1 MIQYKSKWVT
11 IMEQLKELL
20 NQLMNDEKSLF
31 IIIGI
36 CVAIL
41 MIIFIINSVSKK
53 KVKKLQ
59 NEAEV
64 LYTTIKSISL
74 PFKMNKAESLARVN
88 SSIKEAVEKSQN
100 QFEKVQECL
109 KECSSE
115 LGEIDDL
122 IYVHKI
128 KAARNQLTDLLLK
141 LKDCEAEANTLNAVL
156 DSILEQQATQRE
168 QIIRLQ
174 NRFRVNKGVIASNRE
189 SYNSGV
195 EVLEDRILTIEK
207 MFSTFEEWMYASEF
221 GKAALQQGEIN
232 EAIEELELLMREYPA
247 LYEEAKV
254 VLPKAI
260 DETSYVYSQ
269 ARNKGV
275 YLEHLEVSKNLEII
289 SSTLKDDLNQLSEG
303 RVENIMN
310 SLTESKKRLAQIK
323 EQVIHEEKAF
333 DELTNNVQFIYD
345 QIEHLENQR
354 LALNELYEK
363 KKDRFDLSELKVQ
376 LELIEEDV
384 KRLFADKETLK
395 GCMIEKSIP
404 STTLLL
410 TYKDLCT
417 DTNEVCDH
425 FEKSKSQL
433 ETACSDEIRA
443 QKQLLKLQLIL
454 NEIHVK
460 MNKKRLPSVST
471 TYSDDY
477 NTAKTMVSEIAQL
490 LEISPLNVEELN
502 LKIKESIDF
511 VYTLYNS
518 VNNLVGMATM
528 VENTIVFGNRYRS
541 SNSEIDSELTRAELC
556 FRNGQY
562 TKALKIAISAIEK
575 IHPGSYEKLLKKSQG
590 V

>member
-1 MIQYKSKWVT
+1 
-11 IMEQLKELL
+11 MEVGDYMDQLKEYF
-20 NQLMNDEKSLF
+20 NLF
-31 IIIGI
+31 INNEKAVFIALGI
-36 CVAIL
+36 CVFLIIL
-41 MIIFIINSVSKK
+41 IIVCNTMSKN

-59 NEAEV
+59 TEAET
-64 LYTTIKSISL
+64 LYTSIKSISL

-88 SSIKEAVEKSQN
+88 TSIKEAVDKSQN
-100 QFEKVQECL
+100 QFESVQECL

-122 IYVHKI
+122 IYVHKT
-128 KAARNQLTDLLLK
+128 KAARSQLESLLVK
-141 LKDCEAEANTLNAVL
+141 LRNCENESNTLNAVL
-156 DSILEQQATQRE
+156 DSILEQQSTQRE
-168 QIIRLQ
+168 QIVRLQ
-174 NRFRVNKGVIASNRE
+174 NRFRVNKGVVASNRE
-189 SYNSGV
+189 IYNIGV

-221 GKAALQQGEIN
+221 GKAANQQIEIN
-232 EAIEELELLMREYPA
+232 EAIEELELLMREFPA

-260 DETSYVYSQ
+260 DDTSYVYSQ

-303 RVENIMN
+303 RIDNVMN
-310 SLTESKKRLAQIK
+310 SLLESKKRLNQIK
-323 EQVIHEEKAF
+323 EQVIHEDKSY
-333 DELTNNVQFIYD
+333 DELNNSVEFIYD
-345 QIEHLENQR
+345 QIDHLDNQKNV
-354 LALNELYEK
+354 LKELFDK
-363 KKDRFDLSELKVQ
+363 KKERFDLKEMEQQ
-376 LELIEEDV
+376 LNVIEEEIR
-384 KRLFADKETLK
+384 KLFTDRESLK

-404 STTLLL
+404 ATTLLL
-410 TYKDLCT
+410 TFKNLST
-417 DTNEVCDH
+417 DVNEVCDN
-425 FEKSKSQL
+425 FEKIKNQL
-433 ETACSDEIRA
+433 EGACSDEVRA

-454 NEIHVK
+454 NEVHVK
-460 MNKKRLPSVST
+460 MNKKRLPSVSS
-471 TYSDDY
+471 TYSSDY
-477 NTAKTMVSEIAQL
+477 KTAKNMVEEIKNL
-490 LEISPLNVEELN
+490 LSVSPLNVDELN
-502 LKIKESIDF
+502 VKIKESIDF
-511 VYTLYNS
+511 IYTLYNS